1 MGVLNFDGCPNCG
14 TVQIIRPFSPAG
26 ASTISIATTA
36 GPTVTGPITGGSQGH
51 PFVADEVPGG
61 YLEAEY
67 FISGTATRYA
77 RAGEWTADGLW
88 DVTPDGTDEYTVR
101 LWVRR
106 PEDPARFNGV
116 VLVEWLNVT
125 AQREIPGDYL
135 LMREEII
142 RAGYAWVGVGA
153 QVAGIHAPET
163 GLKAWD
169 SKRYAPLNLASDAF
183 SYDIFSQ
190 AGRALRSPVDVDPLA
205 GLRPE
210 KLLATGRS
218 QGAYRLV
225 TYVNAVHP
233 LHRIYDGIFL
243 HSRGQSGASL
253 TTTGFTAAAA
263 DSMPEGA
270 NVRLDT
276 DIPVFDLQAEGDL
289 VVLRS
294 HLTRQP
300 GTDRYRRWEIAGSAH
315 VQTPRWVTTP
325 PMDMGFGCAQ
335 PVNTATHHAFV
346 KAGLNAFT
354 RWVRDGTVPSQP
366 DDIEIADPGADDPIA
381 RDEHGNAKGGVRIPQ
396 VEVPTATLDGR
407 CNEPAED
414 GGPMAM
420 FCFLYGTASTF
431 DAEKL
436 ARLYP
441 THEAFVSQYHA
452 CVDRLLAAGYLL
464 EPEAEEARAAAA
476 ASNIGAS

>member
-1 MGVLNFDGCPNCG
+1 MSKLLCLSICLN
-14 TVQIIRPFSPAG
+14 IAG
-26 ASTISIATTA
+26 ASAISIATTA
-36 GPTVTGPITGGSQGH
+36 EPSVAGPITGGSQGH
-51 PFVADEVPGG
+51 PFVADPVAEG

-67 FISGTATRYA
+67 FMSGTATRYA
-77 RAGEWTADGLW
+77 RAGEWTADGRW

-106 PEDPARFNGV
+106 PEDPTRFNGV

-142 RAGYAWVGVGA
+142 RSGYAWVGVGA

-169 SKRYAPLNLASDAF
+169 PERYAPLNLTSDAF

-190 AGRALRSPVDVDPLA
+190 AGRVLRNPGDVDPLA
-205 GLRPE
+205 GLRPAT
-210 KLLATGRS
+210 LLATGRS
-218 QGAYRLV
+218 QAAYRLV

-233 LHRIYDGIFL
+233 LHRVYDGIFL
-243 HSRGQSGASL
+243 HSRGQTGAGL
-253 TTTGFTAAAA
+253 TTTGLTEAA
-263 DSMPEGA
+263 SEPMPEGA
-270 NVRLDT
+270 NIRLDT

-294 HLTRQP
+294 HLARQP
-300 GTDRYRRWEIAGSAH
+300 DSDHYRRWEIAGSAH
-315 VQTPRWVTTP
+315 VQTPRWVATP
-325 PMDMGFGCAQ
+325 PMDMGFGCAE

-354 RWVRDGTVPSQP
+354 RWVRDGTMPPQP
-366 DDIEIADPGADDPIA
+366 ADIELADPAADDPIA
-381 RDEHGNAKGGVRIPQ
+381 RDEYGNAIGGVRIPQ
-396 VEVPTATLDGR
+396 VDVPTATLDGR
-407 CNEPAED
+407 RNEPAEN

-431 DAEKL
+431 DSVKL

-441 THEAFVSQYHA
+441 THEAFVSQYNA

-464 EPEAEEARAAAA
+464 APEAEEARAAAA
-476 ASNIGAS
+476 ASDIGARKRS